1 METADLIILI
11 LTGATGGVL
20 SGMLGVGGGVIYIL
34 VLPMILQHA
43 GFTDAE
49 VVPYIV
55 TNSLFATFI
64 AGLINVIILIRSGFF
79 FYRAVFWTSLDACIA
94 AVIVYFFILPQPWYS
109 KDVFTILIILLLIPM
124 SFQLIRPASQSSN
137 QTHKDELKPLQYSLA
152 GTLGG
157 LITSLSGLGGGLV
170 VVPVMNVIMKLD
182 IKKASS
188 VSLGMVTIVSLLI
201 SLINFFQHHELM
213 PSTKV
218 ELHTIGFLIPEIS
231 LWLVAGVLVGAPMG
245 SFFAKK
251 ASVGF
256 LKKSFGIFLII
267 VIIKKVFDLV

>member
-1 METADLIILI
+1 
-11 LTGATGGVL
+11 
-20 SGMLGVGGGVIYIL
+20 MLGVGGGVVYIL
-34 VLPMILQHA
+34 VLPMVLQHA
-43 GFTDAE
+43 GFADSE

-64 AGLINVIILIRSGFF
+64 AGLINVILLIRSGFF
-79 FYRAVFWTSLDACIA
+79 FYRAVLWLSLDACIA

-109 KDVFTILIILLLIPM
+109 KDVFTLLIIFLMIPM
-124 SFQLIRPASQSSN
+124 SIQLIRPSPKVMNSDETVQN
-137 QTHKDELKPLQYSLA
+137 NKDELTPFQYSVA

-157 LITSLSGLGGGLV
+157 LITSLSGLGGGLI
-170 VVPVMNVIMKLD
+170 VVPVLNVLMKLN

-201 SLINFFQHHELM
+201 SLINFFQHHEIKQ
-213 PSTKV
+213 PENAGV
-218 ELHTIGFLIPEIS
+218 HTIGFLIPEIS
-231 LWLVAGVLVGAPMG
+231 LWLVVGVLAGAPLG

-256 LKKSFGIFLII
+256 LRKLFGIFLIF
-267 VIIKKVFDLV
+267 VIIKKIFDLVI